1 MNSNLKRQFVLAILV
16 LCQLFYWQ
24 ATEAQVVSYVP
35 LNTFTDVN
43 NKTIDTSL
51 PSGTIPAEAN
61 VTENG
66 SATYSI
72 PIVVPPGT
80 NGIAPEV
87 AIAYNSMGDNG
98 TIGQG
103 WDIAGLSSITRVGQS
118 VHFDGKRTPINFT
131 SSDRFALDGMRLTL
145 RTGTYGSNGSTY
157 RREID
162 DFSVVTAHGSMGGS
176 PQYFR
181 VQLKNGTIM
190 EYGNRS
196 DARLLNQNNTEVLIW
211 RINRISYPDGNYMQF
226 YWTSDYRDNR
236 IYEIKYTGN
245 TFSGLAPYNLI
256 KFHYKVRTDQNTTYG
271 GGSSMMSRYLLDR
284 VEVRAENTTFK
295 NYYLRYGFD
304 GVRSLLNSIEE
315 RGSDGTA
322 LNNTIFKYGYQPND
336 FSIQTLSTIQGE
348 SADLFSGDF
357 DGDGY
362 TDILASP
369 YSFQSGIKFN
379 TSLKVYKRTSTNSNY
394 SLSYSANLPTASTV
408 VNGMNIPKFHNL
420 ISSDFNGD
428 GMDDIMTLSV
438 TVSGSQNW
446 RTLTNLR
453 LFRSTGTSFSQS
465 FYFAP
470 SGFNIIHPDL
480 KYFYPGDFNGDG
492 KTDFI
497 LFLSNGTGYRAFM
510 TLGGTSIKNVQ
521 ISGLGSGSYPA
532 TSWVLSDDIRV
543 LDFDGDGKMELMK
556 IDENN
561 TKIYTFNQNGSSVS
575 AQLLYNAGFPT
586 KWHRVYFGDFNGDQ
600 KTDLLVRN
608 SQTSNSG
615 LWEKAIS
622 TGTSFSTTVF
632 NFNRTPDIGGT
643 PYDDKLE
650 IGDYNGDGKTDIMH
664 SWNYNF
670 SSTIGLYFSRGN
682 GFQYETEYHGSRIST
697 LPLVQ
702 YDLNGDG
709 RTDIMT
715 RESPSSA
722 GTILYFQKEGREL
735 LLEDVVDGHKRRTNF
750 TYRRMTQT
758 SNFYT
763 RLPTTSYPQNRVT
776 LPIYLAQQMQE
787 DNGIGGYFT
796 TQYKYGEAYV
806 HRSGKGFMGFQV
818 FETIDLTND
827 VRTKVSK
834 NQNLGIYILAPWKTQ
849 KYVNSTGYLY
859 NQVDFNRS
867 LISRPNK
874 SYWVR
879 INGATENLNL
889 QGQTKTNSYTYDSH
903 GNVTQEVE
911 NDGVLTVTTT
921 TAYGQYAGTVPN
933 RPTEM
938 TVVRQRTGQPSHTF
952 SDRYYYNSK
961 GQLTSKIDYFGE
973 PKQVTTTYGYNT
985 MGNVTSET
993 LSASGMSARQTT
1005 QGYDSKGR
1013 FVTTMTN
1020 PMGYSESATYD
1031 IKWGEKLSVTG
1042 IDGLTSTFEYDAFG
1056 RRTKTTLPT
1065 GVVINESHPFFL
1077 SSSYGSTYYHHISQA
1092 GKPDQWFYFDKL
1104 GRRIRHHRRSFS
1116 NAIVME
1122 IWTHDSRGRLKTARA
1137 PYKSGETTFTTT
1149 YSYDNYN
1156 RRTSEV
1162 NPFGTTTY
1170 SYSYSGG
1177 IAKITKTNAAG
1188 QVSTVE
1194 TDASGVRTKA
1204 TDNGGT
1210 LNYIYDSQGL
1220 MKQVKLGS
1228 TTMATFTHDVYGNKT
1243 QIVDKNA
1250 GVLSYDYNA
1259 FRERTSETNA
1269 NGHTYNLEYNK
1280 MGQLTRRNGP
1290 GEDRRYMYYT
1300 YGVAK
1305 SKLFYVYNVSSL
1317 DRIY

>member
-1 MNSNLKRQFVLAILV
+1 
-16 LCQLFYWQ
+16 
-24 ATEAQVVSYVP
+24 
-35 LNTFTDVN
+35 
-43 NKTIDTSL
+43 
-51 PSGTIPAEAN
+51 
-61 VTENG
+61 
-66 SATYSI
+66 
-72 PIVVPPGT
+72 
-80 NGIAPEV
+80 
-87 AIAYNSMGDNG
+87 
-98 TIGQG
+98 
-103 WDIAGLSSITRVGQS
+103 
-118 VHFDGKRTPINFT
+118 
-131 SSDRFALDGMRLTL
+131 
-145 RTGTYGSNGSTY
+145 
-157 RREID
+157 
-162 DFSVVTAHGSMGGS
+162 
-176 PQYFR
+176 
-181 VQLKNGTIM
+181 
-190 EYGNRS
+190 
-196 DARLLNQNNTEVLIW
+196 
-211 RINRISYPDGNYMQF
+211 
-226 YWTSDYRDNR
+226 
-236 IYEIKYTGN
+236 
-245 TFSGLAPYNLI
+245 
-256 KFHYKVRTDQNTTYG
+256 
-271 GGSSMMSRYLLDR
+271 
-284 VEVRAENTTFK
+284 
-295 NYYLRYGFD
+295 
-304 GVRSLLNSIEE
+304 
-315 RGSDGTA
+315 
-322 LNNTIFKYGYQPND
+322 
-336 FSIQTLSTIQGE
+336 
-348 SADLFSGDF
+348 
-357 DGDGY
+357 
-362 TDILASP
+362 
-369 YSFQSGIKFN
+369 
-379 TSLKVYKRTSTNSNY
+379 
-394 SLSYSANLPTASTV
+394 
-408 VNGMNIPKFHNL
+408 
-420 ISSDFNGD
+420 
-428 GMDDIMTLSV
+428 
-438 TVSGSQNW
+438 
-446 RTLTNLR
+446 
-453 LFRSTGTSFSQS
+453 
-465 FYFAP
+465 
-470 SGFNIIHPDL
+470 
-480 KYFYPGDFNGDG
+480 
-492 KTDFI
+492 
-497 LFLSNGTGYRAFM
+497 
-510 TLGGTSIKNVQ
+510 
-521 ISGLGSGSYPA
+521 
-532 TSWVLSDDIRV
+532 
-543 LDFDGDGKMELMK
+543 
-556 IDENN
+556 
-561 TKIYTFNQNGSSVS
+561 
-575 AQLLYNAGFPT
+575 
-586 KWHRVYFGDFNGDQ
+586 
-600 KTDLLVRN
+600 
-608 SQTSNSG
+608 
-615 LWEKAIS
+615 
-622 TGTSFSTTVF
+622 
-632 NFNRTPDIGGT
+632 
-643 PYDDKLE
+643 
-650 IGDYNGDGKTDIMH
+650 
-664 SWNYNF
+664 
-670 SSTIGLYFSRGN
+670 
-682 GFQYETEYHGSRIST
+682 ST

-1317 DRIY
+1317 DRIYYYYDTFGRVRQTMERIVGPYLSTLYTYNQFSDVTSKTYPSGLKLDYQYDTNGLLSTIKHVASNHTLFTNEGMNGREQYTSYQLGNGTSTTISYNQGIPTRYEAPGQQDLRMSWTYTNGNLNYRWDVKKGRIEYFTYDGLNRLKTTRVSGQPTKSINYASNGNITFKSDVGSYSYPTGKNNAVTRVSNP